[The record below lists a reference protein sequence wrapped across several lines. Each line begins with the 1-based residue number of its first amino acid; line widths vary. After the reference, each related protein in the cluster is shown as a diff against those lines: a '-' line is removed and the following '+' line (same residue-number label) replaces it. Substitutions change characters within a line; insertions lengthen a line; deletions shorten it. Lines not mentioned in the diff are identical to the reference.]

1 MIELFELGEFYLGG
15 SSVSSSSRSSMRNNL
30 LHTSWLSGMKRS
42 LHLKHRPFS
51 QQSVISAGENFVL
64 IDARP
69 EGSWLME
76 PVEVAAEVGAVH
88 GLDVA

>member
-30 LHTSWLSGMKRS
+30 LHTSWLSGMKCS

-51 QQSVISAGENFVL
+51 QQSVILAGENFVL

-88 GLDVA
+88 GLEVA